1 VVVLL
6 TGCAG
11 FIGFHVAQF
20 LLASGRSIL
29 GVDNLNSYY
38 DVNLKKNRLKI
49 LTQSSQFS
57 FLQQDIQSSE
67 LQDAVPIS
75 SISEIVHLAAQA
87 GVRYSIDHPMVYGTS
102 NLIGH
107 LNILELARACKNL
120 QNFVYASSSSVYGDN
135 QKLPFSVSD
144 RTDTPIS
151 LYAATKK
158 SNELMSY
165 AYSHLFQI
173 PMTGLRFFTVY
184 GPWGRPDMSAFLFTR
199 AILAGNPIA
208 VFNHG
213 HMRRNFTYI
222 EDIVHGTVNALNRPP
237 SGPSLHR
244 IYNIGNNQSENLM
257 DFIQTIEAILGK
269 KAIVDFQAMQPGDVP
284 ETIADIEDTV
294 RDLDFHP
301 QTSIQ
306 KGLQFFINWY
316 REYYHV

>member
-1 VVVLL
+1 MVVLL